1 MSSERNA
8 APCGKGRASMQ
19 VNTPRNRIFLFASVG
34 LMLLA
39 AQASRAAG
47 DCPCEHDI
55 NNDGTI
61 NVNDPLTIATCLNGD
76 CSGCVNSCDVNCDGT
91 IDLVDFGVSWCQ
103 FEVNPGFEDFES
115 CCNEPTGACLMPD
128 DRFNIFPECSIT
140 LQGACEFHAE
150 QNGAGEYLGDGTTLA
165 ACGIPA
171 VSQWGLVALT
181 LVLVTAATILIR
193 RSRYA
198 AACSRP
204 S

>member
-1 MSSERNA
+1 
-8 APCGKGRASMQ
+8 MQ

-39 AQASRAAG
+39 AQAARAAG

-61 NVNDPLTIATCLNGD
+61 DVNDPLTIATCLDGD

-115 CCNEPTGACLMPD
+115 CCSEPTGACVIRED
-128 DRFNIFPECSIT
+128 TTGIFPACSIT
-140 LQGACEFHAE
+140 LQGVCDFFGARID
-150 QNGAGEYLGDGTTLA
+150 AGEYLGDGTTLA

-171 VSQWGLVALT
+171 VSEWGLVALT

-193 RSRYA
+193 RSRHV
-198 AACSRP
+198 AACSR
-204 S
+204 SS